1 MCQCL
6 GGLEILGWPLV
17 IAAPLRLGFLAI
29 SQPLRDARIDLDQL
43 RLACGQP
50 PAVTERLLPSQSR
63 VPATPSQS
71 TLQGR
76 GRPPRQIRPVSD
88 SYEVHGCRVRTP
100 GPLRTARHRSRT
112 GFASRATPSDNAG
125 YATDLDRLLMPPR
138 YRTVAYKIHVE
149 SAIAAERRR
158 CKVAPPIARH
168 QPTMERATE
177 ESSTRCEPMFDRCKT
192 LSQPRCF
199 DLAKPLVAPA
209 NYPTRT
215 FQKFGAGIALV

>member
-1 MCQCL
+1 MPALIWINCGLPAASRRLSRNAYCRHNHVCQQRQAKAHCKDAAEPRDKF
-6 GGLEILGWPLV
+6 GRCRIATRFMAVVYERLV
-17 IAAPLRLGFLAI
+17 L
-29 SQPLRDARIDLDQL
+29 
-43 RLACGQP
+43 CGQP
-50 PAVTERLLPSQSR
+50 DMGAEMDLL
-63 VPATPSQS
+63 
-71 TLQGR
+71 
-76 GRPPRQIRPVSD
+76 
-88 SYEVHGCRVRTP
+88 H
-100 GPLRTARHRSRT
+100 GPLHPTT
-112 GFASRATPSDNAG
+112 QG
-125 YATDLDRLLMPPR
+125 TDLDRLLMPPR